1 MGGWAWAA
9 GRGSP
14 QAPAALAALAQG
26 EVLHAA
32 RRLLLARSPEVTV
45 RVACQLRLAQ
55 FNHVRNRHLVSGS
68 EVGGVLGER
77 AQHVDRVA
85 RLADLIL
92 NPALSSTQ
100 RERRSPCSG
109 GPPADSI
116 GAAAEPSPSS
126 CA

>member
-55 FNHVRNRHLVSGS
+55 FNHVRNRHLASGS
-68 EVGGVLGER
+68 EVGGELGER
-77 AQHVDRVA
+77 ALHVDRVA
-85 RLADLIL
+85 GADLIL
-92 NPALSSTQ
+92 NLALSSTQ